1 MLSFSILLNVLCP
14 FLQKHIL
21 NCVLNLPLIQLKDA
35 AFALSSGALN
45 KEVSKYGKLELSTM
59 KSLLMPE
66 TGMGKLGA
74 L

>member
-1 MLSFSILLNVLCP
+1 MYYVLFFRNT
-14 FLQKHIL
+14 FLT
-21 NCVLNLPLIQLKDA
+21 CVLNLPLIQLNDA

-45 KEVSKYGKLELSTM
+45 KEVSKYAKSELFTK
-59 KSLLMPE
+59 KSFLMPE